1 MQPVRALQSTGK
13 SKACFTWHYAFVKN
27 SLNKWNEKKEDI
39 AHIMD
44 ITIIG
49 NIQYSK
55 KNLIQFKSVIGRTP
69 KESVDLYDDI

>member
-1 MQPVRALQSTGK
+1 
-13 SKACFTWHYAFVKN
+13 
-27 SLNKWNEKKEDI
+27 
-39 AHIMD
+39 MD